1 MQLATVSQVWFT
13 HSEITKLLGVNGDA

>member
-13 HSEITKLLGVNGDA
+13 HSEITKLVVSVDA